1 LLFKADYYSFLVVQT
16 GGKVQY
22 NACRLEEN
30 IVSKVSALCQQ
41 LAALLGQQNLIVAT
55 AESCTGGEIGAR
67 FTDLPGSS
75 AWFNGGIISYTNAA
89 KSKLLDV
96 SVDSLKEQGAVSEK
110 VVLQMAQGACEKLNA
125 DLAVAVSG
133 VAGPGGGSEKK
144 PVGTVWIAWAWQD
157 KSRGAT
163 SRLFQFAGDRDMI
176 RKATVEEAISGLIQ
190 QLTPALA
197 SADKPLAK
205 EN

>member
-1 LLFKADYYSFLVVQT
+1 MA
-16 GGKVQY
+16 KVQY
-22 NACRLEEN
+22 NVCRLEEN

-41 LAALLGQQNLIVAT
+41 LAELLGQQNLVVAT

-89 KSKLLDV
+89 KSKLLNV
-96 SVDSLKEQGAVSEK
+96 SADSLKEQGAVSEK
-110 VVLQMAQGACEKLNA
+110 VVLQMALGACEKLDA

-133 VAGPGGGSEKK
+133 VAGPSGGSAEK

-157 KSRGAT
+157 KRRGAT
-163 SRLFQFAGDRDMI
+163 SRLFQFSGDRDAI

-197 SADKPLAK
+197 SVDKPVTK

>member
-1 LLFKADYYSFLVVQT
+1 
-16 GGKVQY
+16 
-22 NACRLEEN
+22 
-30 IVSKVSALCQQ
+30 
-41 LAALLGQQNLIVAT
+41 
-55 AESCTGGEIGAR
+55 
-67 FTDLPGSS
+67 
-75 AWFNGGIISYTNAA
+75 
-89 KSKLLDV
+89 
-96 SVDSLKEQGAVSEK
+96 
-110 VVLQMAQGACEKLNA
+110 M
-125 DLAVAVSG
+125 SG